1 MVPWHVSWT
10 RIQRWPKVREFDGIF
25 LVWVNFFSLTFGC
38 GGCRYLQMTH
48 VYRAHHEPW
57 KKDVPWDVFLRL
69 IIEMGAHFCGVSIPS
84 DTPVASRLELIF
96 ICIL

>member
-1 MVPWHVSWT
+1 
-10 RIQRWPKVREFDGIF
+10 
-25 LVWVNFFSLTFGC
+25 
-38 GGCRYLQMTH
+38 MTH